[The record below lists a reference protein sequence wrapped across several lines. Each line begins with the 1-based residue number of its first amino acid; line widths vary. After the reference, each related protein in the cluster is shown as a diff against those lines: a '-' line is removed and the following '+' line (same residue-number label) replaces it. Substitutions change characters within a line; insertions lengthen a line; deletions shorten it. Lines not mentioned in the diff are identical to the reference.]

1 MKFIIISETCTV
13 NVKFDWMLYF
23 RAIAHEEPLIVQRCV
38 QNPNIADG
46 AFSFAKIV
54 NRYFHKKLQLRC
66 LTGSWWIRH
75 GFKVQKYL
83 PYSKD
88 VVICSVRLLSN
99 LKFPFLSVSAEV
111 FQMAL
116 SVMESCP
123 LRFLSHG
130 QGILIRERYHIG
142 VSSVQV
148 LLICLVFRSKRT
160 ISRVILKH
168 ISIQ

>member
-1 MKFIIISETCTV
+1 MLNLTECSIFGLLLMKSHS
-13 NVKFDWMLYF
+13 LYKVVF
-23 RAIAHEEPLIVQRCV
+23 RTLT
-38 QNPNIADG
+38 NIADG

-116 SVMESCP
+116 SIMESFP

-160 ISRVILKH
+160 ISRVLILKY